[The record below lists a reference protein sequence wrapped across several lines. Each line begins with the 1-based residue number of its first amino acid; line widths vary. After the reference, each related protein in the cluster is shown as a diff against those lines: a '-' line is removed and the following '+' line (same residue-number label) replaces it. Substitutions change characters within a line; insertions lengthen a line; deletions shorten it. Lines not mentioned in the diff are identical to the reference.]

1 MVDICLSA
9 IIPIKTLNL
18 NLKLKYRSLHE
29 SHNPSPKNCSGYGN
43 KRCNR
48 KRYVSVIDWNL
59 AAPICDLI
67 LEPLINF
74 IFGFHYIAHKNFS
87 ETHSLCCSYPFY
99 AHPNRIISKRSCPL
113 HESHNPSPV
122 NCSGYRNKRRNRK
135 RYVSVIDWNLAAPI
149 CDLILEQLI
158 NFIFGFHYIAHKNF
172 SETHSLCCSYPFSSI
187 WWMFLQR
194 RDLKVIS

>member
-18 NLKLKYRSLHE
+18 NLKLKYRS
-29 SHNPSPKNCSGYGN
+29 
-43 KRCNR
+43 
-48 KRYVSVIDWNL
+48 
-59 AAPICDLI
+59 
-67 LEPLINF
+67 
-74 IFGFHYIAHKNFS
+74 
-87 ETHSLCCSYPFY
+87 
-99 AHPNRIISKRSCPL
+99 L

-172 SETHSLCCSYPFSSI
+172 SETHSLCCSYPFSFSLSGTPEKI
-187 WWMFLQR
+187 TTIMAVEIAAMNARYLIAVCEDDGR
-194 RDLKVIS
+194 